1 MNLNPFV
8 YSYKH
13 YPNSKLATMVSNF
26 CGGMQRIFF
35 IVSIIIFAVI
45 IFGDVEN
52 WGEALI
58 FGVVMLG
65 LWLLLKL
72 KKGSWS
78 DKVAAKQESVD
89 NPNNS
94 EEK

>member
-8 YSYKH
+8 YSYKR

-26 CGGMQRIFF
+26 CGGMQRFFF
-35 IVSIIIFAVI
+35 IASIIIFAVI
-45 IFGDVEN
+45 IFDDVEN

-58 FGVVMLG
+58 AGIVMFA

-72 KKGSWS
+72 KKDSWS
-78 DKVAAKQESVD
+78 DKLAAKQDAID
-89 NPNNS
+89 NPNNT
-94 EEK
+94 EKK

>member
-8 YSYKH
+8 YLYKR
-13 YPNSKLATMVSNF
+13 YPNSKLATSVNGF
-26 CGGMQRIFF
+26 CAAMQRIFF
-35 IVSIIIFAVI
+35 FFSIIIFSVI
-45 IFGDVEN
+45 IFDDVEN

-58 FGVVMLG
+58 AGIVMLA

-72 KKGSWS
+72 KKDSWS
-78 DKVAAKQESVD
+78 DKLAAKQEAID
-89 NPNNS
+89 NPNNT